1 MKASIQKS
9 ILLPQET
16 FKTLLL
22 GSFGAAIGVVV
33 VLFNAKAPLSEA
45 FISTP
50 EFVIWQLLICS
61 QTAFLAMAIGPLV
74 AVLQQLKTY
83 SRKHKWKLVLS
94 GIIITILFWIPSLV
108 RVLYISDIQWP
119 LANQMLRLSIII
131 LIAYVPTL
139 MATTGIWLVQVA
151 FQSLSQLEGAELIP
165 IYLQHLKNM
174 GGFLWILGIMV
185 SLATLA
191 TASLRNALIAIDP
204 ALDDKFPE
212 ALVWVY
218 GAYYSVLLLVI
229 YLPAYNA
236 RLIAGEKI
244 LDRYL
249 LLPLP
254 NHDDWISFY
263 AKRKQLEEYLGLEE
277 SIMGNL
283 HTLLPILAP
292 LISGFIPTLLSS

>member
-16 FKTLLL
+16 SKTLFL

-33 VLFNAKAPLSEA
+33 ILFNAKAPTSEA

-61 QTAFLAMAIGPLV
+61 QTAFLTMVIGPLV
-74 AVLQQLKTY
+74 AVLQQLKTHF
-83 SRKHKWKLVLS
+83 SKHKWNLVLS

-131 LIAYVPTL
+131 LVAYIPTL
-139 MATTGIWLVQVA
+139 MATAGIWLVQVA
-151 FQSLSQLEGAELIP
+151 FQLLSQLEGAELIP
-165 IYLQHLKNM
+165 MYQQHLKNM
-174 GGFLWILGIMV
+174 GGFLAILGIMV

-191 TASLRNALIAIDP
+191 TASLRNALIAVDP
-204 ALDDKFPE
+204 TVVDKFP
-212 ALVWVY
+212 ATLVWLY

-229 YLPAYNA
+229 YMPAYNS

-249 LLPLP
+249 TLPLP
-254 NHDDWISFY
+254 SQDNWADVYI
-263 AKRKQLEEYLGLEE
+263 KRKQLSENLGLEE
-277 SIMGNL
+277 SIIDSL
-283 HTLLPILAP
+283 QTLLPILAP
-292 LISGFIPTLLSS
+292 LISGFLPTLLSS

>member
-1 MKASIQKS
+1 VKASIQKS
-9 ILLPQET
+9 ILLPNEMSKML
-16 FKTLLL
+16 FL
-22 GSFGAAIGVVV
+22 GLFGAAIGVVV
-33 VLFNAKAPLSEA
+33 VLVNSRSPISEA

-50 EFVIWQLLICS
+50 EFVIWLLLICS
-61 QTAFLAMAIGPLV
+61 QTAFLAMAIGPMV
-74 AVLQQLKTY
+74 TVLQQLKTY
-83 SRKHKWKLVLS
+83 SSIHKWNLALS

-119 LANQMLRLSIII
+119 IANQTLRLSIII

-139 MATTGIWLVQVA
+139 MATVGIWLIQVA
-151 FQSLSQLEGAELIP
+151 FQSISHFESGDLIP
-165 IYLQHLKNM
+165 KYLQHLKNM
-174 GGFLWILGIMV
+174 RGFLAILGIMV

-191 TASLRNALIAIDP
+191 TASLRNALIAVD
-204 ALDDKFPE
+204 LTVVDKFPE
-212 ALVWVY
+212 ALVWIY
-218 GAYYSVLLLVI
+218 GAYYSVLLLLI

-236 RLIAGEKI
+236 GLIAGEEI

-254 NHDDWISFY
+254 IHEDWTSIY
-263 AKRKQLEEYLGLEE
+263 TKRTQLAEYLGLEE
-277 SIMGNL
+277 SIGDSL

>member
-1 MKASIQKS
+1 M
-9 ILLPQET
+9 L
-16 FKTLLL
+16 FL
-22 GSFGAAIGVVV
+22 GLFGAAIGVVV
-33 VLFNAKAPLSEA
+33 VLVNSRSPISEA

-50 EFVIWQLLICS
+50 EFVIWLLLICS
-61 QTAFLAMAIGPLV
+61 QTAFLAMAIGPMV
-74 AVLQQLKTY
+74 TVLQQLKTY
-83 SRKHKWKLVLS
+83 SSIHKWNLVLS

-108 RVLYISDIQWP
+108 RVIYISDIQWP
-119 LANQMLRLSIII
+119 LANQMVRLSIII

-139 MATTGIWLVQVA
+139 MATTGIWLVQLA
-151 FQSLSQLEGAELIP
+151 FPSLSQLEGSELIP

-212 ALVWVY
+212 SLVWIY

-254 NHDDWISFY
+254 NHDDWASIY
-263 AKRKQLEEYLGLEE
+263 TKRKQLAEYLGLKE
-277 SIMGNL
+277 SIMDSMQ
-283 HTLLPILAP
+283 TILPILAP